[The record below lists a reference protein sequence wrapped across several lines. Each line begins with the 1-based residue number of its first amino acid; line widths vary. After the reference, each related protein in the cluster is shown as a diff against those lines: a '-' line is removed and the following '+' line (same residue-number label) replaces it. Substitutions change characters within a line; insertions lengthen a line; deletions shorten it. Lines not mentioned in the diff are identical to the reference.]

1 MGVFAAQPR
10 STHAVPIFAASA
22 AEQPVEVAHGQVD
35 LFPLGNTVV
44 VPAVLHIGAH
54 LRIRAEVRKCRIA
67 ANPQLRPS
75 AGKVVRKARF
85 PGRIVIDQLAKEI
98 IAERHA
104 ADQALHLLRNIL
116 RHRGIVSIHAPLNI
130 VFQHRAAGT
139 QPIQLRFLIALDGIC
154 QHLTLGEHELT
165 FSRGAL
171 KIEPCI
177 ALLHRRRAAEALIF
191 CRVQQRKDRLDLLR
205 RHAVLLAAVC
215 LPHLDADARD
225 LPARGAEQRLRID
238 VRPRIRQKAH
248 GHDHDREHRRGGD
261 PKRGLFVVQR
271 AFHARFD
278 VPLAECQRAGRDSS
292 SRRGAGQQRLRIV
305 RARRTVQPL
314 DDFFIARELDVAAE
328 EDVGDPHQRVEPVQR
343 EHEVAQHLPPVV
355 AAGEVRVL
363 VRDDIRRR
371 PLVHVHGKINV
382 RLHHAEDERR
392 IDKFAL
398 VDVISQQN
406 RRCELS
412 FQLSRAHERVD
423 EQRRHAGKPEDAV
436 DVEVHLRLLAAHAD
450 GDLRRRRQR
459 RIRDD
464 VKRRLLVE
472 HRLARFGHD
481 LARDGLGAR
490 DERERAFNR
499 KQADKPQCDHT
510 PEKRH
515 DPLRRFFEDN
525 PQHEHRQNEPACA
538 DAEVHEL
545 QKDVI
550 HDDSPFGK
558 GRSFSAPR
566 QALCRSRGSTL

>member
-1 MGVFAAQPR
+1 MAHYAADSMHRAVVHREEEPHRQAGVNRLRFFDICAAAAVDQFDCLCHFFRIEFFILPR
-10 STHAVPIFAASA
+10 LPFRRN
-22 AEQPVEVAHGQVD
+22 VELDRRNVR
-35 LFPLGNTVV
+35 
-44 VPAVLHIGAH
+44 
-54 LRIRAEVRKCRIA
+54 RI
-67 ANPQLRPS
+67 QLLRPD
-75 AGKVVRKARF
+75 KA
-85 PGRIVIDQLAKEI
+85 
-98 IAERHA
+98 A
-104 ADQALHLLRNIL
+104 AL
-116 RHRGIVSIHAPLNI
+116 
-130 VFQHRAAGT
+130 
-139 QPIQLRFLIALDGIC
+139 
-154 QHLTLGEHELT
+154 
-165 FSRGAL
+165 
-171 KIEPCI
+171 
-177 ALLHRRRAAEALIF
+177 
-191 CRVQQRKDRLDLLR
+191 
-205 RHAVLLAAVC
+205 
-215 LPHLDADARD
+215 
-225 LPARGAEQRLRID
+225 
-238 VRPRIRQKAH
+238 RPRIRQKAH
-248 GHDHDREHRRGGD
+248 GHDHDREHRRGCD

-278 VPLAECQRAGRDSS
+278 VPLAERQWAGRDGSF
-292 SRRGAGQQRLRIV
+292 RRGAGQQRLRIV

-328 EDVGDPHQRVEPVQR
+328 EHVGDPHQRIEPVQR
-343 EHEVAQHLPPVV
+343 EHEVAEHLPPVV
-355 AAGEVRVL
+355 AAGEVRAL

-392 IDKFAL
+392 IDEFAL

-406 RRCELS
+406 RRCELL
-412 FQLSRAHERVD
+412 FQFSRAHERVD
-423 EQRRHAGKPEDAV
+423 EQRRHAGEPEDAV

-464 VKRRLLVE
+464 IKRRLLVE

-566 QALCRSRGSTL
+566 QAPCRSRGSTL